1 MHLIAFRNGEMR
13 RKRNKFGVLSLP
25 FSSSP
30 WQSAVLCRLYLRTG
44 SSLATRNF
52 SLLNFHLLNGVFRGK
67 TTTGKWGKM
76 REAVRWIMHEFVSPQ
91 KPFKSLKGTVI
102 IWARV
107 WVCVIKPLIWVHSCV
122 CVFVLWMATITQTV
136 DSRQQIAAKYRQYMA
151 NIAVQRQQLGKGNK
165 TINLRSN
172 IHI

>member
-1 MHLIAFRNGEMR
+1 LAVKNLEEIGNPWVRLCANIQLKMLLYCGHRYNNDWSNSLHLIAFRNREMR

-91 KPFKSLKGTVI
+91 KPFKWCRGRDSDYLGACVG
-102 IWARV
+102 
-107 WVCVIKPLIWVHSCV
+107 VCH
-122 CVFVLWMATITQTV
+122 
-136 DSRQQIAAKYRQYMA
+136 
-151 NIAVQRQQLGKGNK
+151 
-165 TINLRSN
+165 
-172 IHI
+172 